1 MFSSPFLALPTR
13 RANDLICIEDGTK
26 AVVMATPEGILLK
39 PVTWHAISRLRRIL
53 KRGLA
58 SKLFTESMNFV
69 DPWVIATC

>member
-1 MFSSPFLALPTR
+1 
-13 RANDLICIEDGTK
+13 
-26 AVVMATPEGILLK
+26 MATPEGILLK

-53 KRGLA
+53 KRGPG

>member
-1 MFSSPFLALPTR
+1 MFSSPSLSLPTR

-39 PVTWHAISRLRRIL
+39 PVTWHAISRLRGIL
-53 KRGLA
+53 KRRPG
-58 SKLFTESMNFV
+58 SKLFTETMNFV